1 MTQVN
6 ESERMLRDALT
17 KARMLLEDV
26 GETNWSARLREAAE
40 KSPID
45 LTAIR
50 SWFGGMGS
58 FNDVLIARVNGHRI
72 EPLDEKT
79 KNDLLNKLRRQIYE
93 LSAT

>member
-1 MTQVN
+1 
-6 ESERMLRDALT
+6 
-17 KARMLLEDV
+17 MLLEDV